1 LILQIPAGE
10 YQLLTRCLP
19 TPYHSDTRWQPHR
32 TDFQSIYNAQYISV
46 SFLIINVNKIIK
58 PKTVPNLHLCDFQIT
73 EDLLTEI
80 PIFKD
85 ILKVSRESRREFG
98 SVYYDTIEE
107 LDFLKRRLVD
117 LQSDNNIGSHL
128 FDIENVE
135 NRITELMMETTKFQH

>member
-1 LILQIPAGE
+1 
-10 YQLLTRCLP
+10 
-19 TPYHSDTRWQPHR
+19 
-32 TDFQSIYNAQYISV
+32 
-46 SFLIINVNKIIK
+46 
-58 PKTVPNLHLCDFQIT
+58 LHLCDFQIT